1 MNLNK
6 FNLVKTLNEAQKI
19 NKPKF
24 VSSEKDFFI
33 AKILRKIAFIDI
45 LLWILIFTFLLFT
58 FFSLVILLIFKF
70 SFNNSSN
77 DFLLSVICGVFF
89 VMMFLS
95 FLTRFF
101 LVNPYIRN
109 KMIIYDFIDVFN
121 DKSIFVKLIY
131 KNNFWFWAQ
140 ILLNP
145 IWSILHI
152 KFILKYTKTIIRLF
166 KNPYSKNKI
175 EKLNLEYDKKK
186 LAIFQEE
193 ELFFD
198 YFKK

>member
-45 LLWILIFTFLLFT
+45 LLWILVFTFLLFT

>member
-77 DFLLSVICGVFF
+77 DFLLSVICGAFF

>member
-45 LLWILIFTFLLFT
+45 LLWILVFTFLLFT

-77 DFLLSVICGVFF
+77 DFLLSVICGAFF

>member
-45 LLWILIFTFLLFT
+45 LLWILVFTFLLFT
-58 FFSLVILLIFKF
+58 FFSLVVLLIFKF

-152 KFILKYTKTIIRLF
+152 KFILKYTKTIIKLF
-166 KNPYSKNKI
+166 RNPYSKNKI